1 MGVRDFVRRKNKGH
15 TGVLGGNRMEADEI
29 DIAASIDAYPIPR
42 SRTASLLFEFS
53 ALFPPIFARS
63 CLLLLPNR
71 NSFSFN
77 PEGAYCRL
85 MAAHRGEVSDA
96 FNFAGWALSASAT
109 QRDRNVKK
117 EKKTNFNRGGSIF
130 CFQSKFGGS
139 VLPLCKQHLRY
150 VVYNYAQ
157 GALFLS
163 VTHAHLYAKG
173 APRASR

>member
-117 EKKTNFNRGGSIF
+117 KQILIEADPFFAFN
-130 CFQSKFGGS
+130 QSSEEAFYH
-139 VLPLCKQHLRY
+139 CA
-150 VVYNYAQ
+150 NNICDM
-157 GALFLS
+157 
-163 VTHAHLYAKG
+163 
-173 APRASR
+173 